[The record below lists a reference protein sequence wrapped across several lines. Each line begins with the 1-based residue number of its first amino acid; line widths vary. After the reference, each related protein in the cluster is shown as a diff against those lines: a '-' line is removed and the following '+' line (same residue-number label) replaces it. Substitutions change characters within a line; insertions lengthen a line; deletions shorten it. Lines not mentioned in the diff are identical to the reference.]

1 MTCLHKKAN
10 IYLFKVNIRNTKKT
24 LKFVQSQQQK
34 HLNDVTQFPLKLSEN
49 LWLTFISGNTFIG
62 T

>member
-1 MTCLHKKAN
+1 MTCLPKKAN

-34 HLNDVTQFPLKLSEN
+34 HQNDVTQFPLKLSEN